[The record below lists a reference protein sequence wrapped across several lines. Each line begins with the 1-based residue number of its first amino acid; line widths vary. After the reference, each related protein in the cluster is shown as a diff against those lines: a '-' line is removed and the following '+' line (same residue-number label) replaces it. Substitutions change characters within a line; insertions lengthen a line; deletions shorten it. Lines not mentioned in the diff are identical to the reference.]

1 MSRYIIN
8 RLLIIIPVLVGVV
21 FVVMLTLDL
30 IPGDPV
36 ALMLGENARPEE
48 IAALRANLGLDDPLI
63 VRYVRYLSNV
73 LQGDLGR
80 SILSNR
86 PVSAEIADVFPKTL
100 QLALAAMA
108 LALLL
113 GVATGLFSAMHPGG
127 AVDAIMRLF
136 ALIGL
141 SMPVFWLGLVLI
153 YIFAYYLRLLPVG
166 GTGSWKHLILPAIT
180 LALPSMAIVS
190 RMTRSTMLEI
200 RREDYVRTAQAK
212 GLARRTVI
220 GGHIFRNALIPI
232 VTVIGLQFGQLLGG
246 AVLTETVFA
255 WPGLGRLTVAAIF
268 ARDYILLQG
277 CVLVFAL
284 SFVLINTA
292 VDISYGYIDPRTRE

>member
-1 MSRYIIN
+1 M
-8 RLLIIIPVLVGVV
+8 
-21 FVVMLTLDL
+21 T
-30 IPGDPV
+30 
-36 ALMLGENARPEE
+36 
-48 IAALRANLGLDDPLI
+48 
-63 VRYVRYLSNV
+63 
-73 LQGDLGR
+73 LGR

-86 PVSAEIADVFPKTL
+86 PVFDEIADVSPQRRCSWRWPPWRWPSSWASPPGF
-100 QLALAAMA
+100 
-108 LALLL
+108 
-113 GVATGLFSAMHPGG
+113 FSAMHPGG
-127 AVDAIMRLF
+127 ISDAMMRLF
-136 ALIGL
+136 SLIGL

-166 GTGSWKHLILPAIT
+166 GTGSWKHLILPAVT

-190 RMTRSTMLEI
+190 RMTRSTMLET

-212 GLARRTVI
+212 GLAGRTVI
-220 GGHIFRNALIPI
+220 NRHILRNALIPI

-292 VDISYGYIDPRTRE
+292 VDISYGYIDPRTRG

>member
-1 MSRYIIN
+1 MSRYVVN
-8 RLLIIIPVLVGVV
+8 RLLVIIPVLLGVV

-36 ALMLGENARPEE
+36 ALMLGENARPQEV
-48 IAALRANLGLDDPLI
+48 AALREKLGLDDPLL
-63 VRYVRYLSNV
+63 VRYVRYLGDV
-73 LQGDLGR
+73 LRGDLGR

-86 PVSAEIADVFPKTL
+86 PVIDEIADVFPKTV
-100 QLALAAMA
+100 QLALASMA
-108 LALLL
+108 LAVIL
-113 GVATGLFSAMHPGG
+113 GIATGLFSAMRPGG
-127 AVDAIMRLF
+127 VSDAMMRLF
-136 ALIGL
+136 SLIGL

-153 YIFAYYLRLLPVG
+153 YVFAYYLRLLPVG

-190 RMTRSTMLEI
+190 RMTRSTMLET

-212 GLARRTVI
+212 GLAGRIVVGR
-220 GGHIFRNALIPI
+220 HILRNALIPI

-268 ARDYILLQG
+268 ARDYIMLQG

-284 SFVLINTA
+284 SFVLINTV

>member
-1 MSRYIIN
+1 MSRYIVT
-8 RLLIIIPVLVGVV
+8 RLVVIIPVLLGVV

-48 IAALRANLGLDDPLI
+48 IATLRANLGLDDPLI
-63 VRYVRYLSNV
+63 VRYVRYLGDV
-73 LQGDLGR
+73 LRGDLGR
-80 SILSNR
+80 SILTNR
-86 PVSAEIADVFPKTL
+86 PVADEIADVFPKTM
-100 QLALAAMA
+100 QLALASMA
-108 LALLL
+108 LAMML
-113 GVATGLFSAMHPGG
+113 GIATGLFSAMRPGG
-127 AVDAIMRLF
+127 VGDAMMRLF

-153 YIFAYYLRLLPVG
+153 YVFAYYLRLLPVG
-166 GTGSWKHLILPAIT
+166 GTGSWQHLILPAVT
-180 LALPSMAIVS
+180 LALPSMAIIS

-212 GLARRTVI
+212 GLAGSAVI
-220 GGHIFRNALIPI
+220 GRHIFRNALIPI

-284 SFVLINTA
+284 SFVLINTV
-292 VDISYGYIDPRTRE
+292 VDISYGFIDPRTRS

>member
-1 MSRYIIN
+1 MVETSSIGALGY
-8 RLLIIIPVLVGVV
+8 
-21 FVVMLTLDL
+21 VMW
-30 IPGDPV
+30 G
-36 ALMLGENARPEE
+36 
-48 IAALRANLGLDDPLI
+48 
-63 VRYVRYLSNV
+63 
-73 LQGDLGR
+73 
-80 SILSNR
+80 
-86 PVSAEIADVFPKTL
+86 
-100 QLALAAMA
+100 LAAMGSTLGIYRA
-108 LALLL
+108 GVAVQGVWAQQARSPEGKLSMEYIAFAMFPASQVLYPFIPQFMKQHLFEDPQYGSL

-127 AVDAIMRLF
+127 ISDAMMRLF
-136 ALIGL
+136 SLIGL

-166 GTGSWKHLILPAIT
+166 GTGSWKHLILPAVT

-190 RMTRSTMLEI
+190 RMTRSTMLET

-212 GLARRTVI
+212 GLAGRTVI
-220 GGHIFRNALIPI
+220 NRHILRNALIPI

-292 VDISYGYIDPRTRE
+292 VDISYGYIDPRTRG